1 MSDPKY
7 AYPYPAP
14 GNYPHG
20 PPPPVGVPPQYY
32 APPPPPPRKKPGF
45 LEGLTKTCGYVL
57 LLPCG

>member
-14 GNYPHG
+14 GNYPQG

-32 APPPPPPRKKPGF
+32 PPPPPPQPPQRKPGF
-45 LEGLTKTCGYVL
+45 LEGL
-57 LLPCG
+57 